1 MPFDNEHICTIR
13 LHKESMKFSAAH
25 FTIFSATERERLHG
39 HNFQVQVDICAP
51 TSDNGMLVNYQQL
64 KKHARQCCK
73 QLDEYLIL
81 PELSPHLVIKSEDNH
96 YQVTFNQETLLFSK
110 FDTLLLPIRNTTV
123 EEFSRYFLQQ
133 LLSIFRDQLTL
144 DIHKLAVHVS
154 SAPGQSGSSEWI
166 KTSAI

>member
-1 MPFDNEHICTIR
+1 MPFNDEHITTIR

-51 TSDNGMLVNYQQL
+51 TSDNGMVVNYKLL
-64 KKHARQCCK
+64 KEHARQCCK

-81 PELSPHLVIKSEDNH
+81 PELSPHLAINSEESH
-96 YQVTFNQETLLFSK
+96 YQVTFNQETLFFPK
-110 FDTLLLPIRNTTV
+110 YDTLLLPIRNTTV

-133 LLSIFRDQLTL
+133 LLTIYRDQLTL
-144 DIHKLAVHVS
+144 DIHKLVVRVS
-154 SAPGQSGSSEWI
+154 SGPGQSGSSEWT
-166 KTSAI
+166 KASAL